1 MNNMLKSIRKQ
12 FPDTKVQKLEMKEII
27 SRYELE
33 KTVMAFSK
41 ALDFG
46 TVGFQSYGLWVHVYT
61 SETFK
66 AKLATMKK
74 GDTVLDSLVGQV
86 GMIESEEPF
95 LCGGEMSIRV
105 SFGNYS
111 EVYNCRYF
119 MLWQDL

>member
-12 FPDTKVQKLEMKEII
+12 FPDTKIQKLEMKKIMSRSELEEII
-27 SRYELE
+27 
-33 KTVMAFSK
+33 MDFSK
-41 ALDFG
+41 ALGFG
-46 TVGFQSYGLWVHVYT
+46 TVGYQSYGLWVHVYT

-66 AKLATMKK
+66 VKLATMRK
-74 GDTVLDSLVGQV
+74 GDTVLDSLAGQV

-119 MLWQDL
+119 M